1 MSLAEL
7 LAILSTAWTRLLLY
21 PAGLTAFAV
30 LWLVWRVNGGPTTR
44 QTPKHD
50 DHKGTKSTK
59 PEHRLASKI
68 PLYALWPSD
77 VWGALCASLSTL
89 RALAIL
95 AIALPWLGLA
105 LMPLPLS
112 AAMTR
117 PVDVIVLL
125 SLLEWPR
132 LLAAAREFAEGKHA
146 HAAAMLNSYPP
157 LILALLLMHY
167 ATGSF
172 EAQAL
177 LRAPGEAM
185 LPVRLAFWAGALALL
200 FVLPAALGI
209 GPFRAAAMQD
219 AALRLGLKL
228 RALGIAA
235 LGLCPW
241 LTLIPEDYQWLLPV
255 PMLLYGVLLWQ
266 FHRRTCGQAAL
277 PWARSL
283 YLLSIVL
290 LLGLLLLNGLA
301 LIEQLR

>member
-21 PAGLTAFAV
+21 PAGLAAIAI
-30 LWLVWRVNGGPTTR
+30 LWLVWRVNGRPATTPVLVASS
-44 QTPKHD
+44 QP
-50 DHKGTKSTK
+50 
-59 PEHRLASKI
+59 LAS
-68 PLYALWPSD
+68 L
-77 VWGALCASLSTL
+77 
-89 RALAIL
+89 L

-112 AAMTR
+112 AALTR

-132 LLAAAREFAEGKHA
+132 LLAAAREFGEGKHA
-146 HAAAMLNSYPP
+146 RAAAMLNSYPP
-157 LILALLLMHY
+157 LVLALLLMHH

-172 EAQAL
+172 EVQAL
-177 LRAPGEAM
+177 LQAPPNETV
-185 LPVRLAFWAGALALL
+185 LLVRLAFWIGALALL
-200 FVLPAALGI
+200 LVLPAALGI
-209 GPFRAAAMQD
+209 GPFRAAAVED
-219 AALRLGLKL
+219 AALRVGLKL

-255 PMLLYGVLLWQ
+255 AMLLYGVLLWQ
-266 FHRRTCGQAAL
+266 LHRRTYGQAAL
-277 PWARSL
+277 PWARGL

-290 LLGLLLLNGLA
+290 LLGLLLLHGLV